1 MVSPGPN
8 VVVVSRGHTPGV
20 TLVFADQRAATVPLA
35 GVHTAVSVPG
45 TEHAGED
52 WLGQGGVRCH
62 VLFWTWGT
70 CEEEEYSRAHSLL
83 DTRGRGADRR
93 QSPWILSYADTRHDS

>member
-35 GVHTAVSVPG
+35 GVHTAMSVPG

-52 WLGQGGVRCH
+52 WLGQGWVRYH
-62 VLFWTWGT
+62 DVLDIG
-70 CEEEEYSRAHSLL
+70 HL
-83 DTRGRGADRR
+83 
-93 QSPWILSYADTRHDS
+93 

>member
-35 GVHTAVSVPG
+35 GVHAAMSVPG

-52 WLGQGGVRCH
+52 WLGQAGVRYH
-62 VLFWTWGT
+62 NVLDIG
-70 CEEEEYSRAHSLL
+70 HL
-83 DTRGRGADRR
+83 
-93 QSPWILSYADTRHDS
+93 